1 MCGID
6 AKIQTYGIPVL
17 DETVP
22 SSVQKGG
29 DGGHEGRRLILELS
43 RAATEWEDAVGL
55 ASWGPLES
63 KLENAH
69 RAIYAP

>member
-22 SSVQKGG
+22 SSVQKGEMEAMKE
-29 DGGHEGRRLILELS
+29 GGSFSSCQELLLSGRMQ
-43 RAATEWEDAVGL
+43 
-55 ASWGPLES
+55 
-63 KLENAH
+63 
-69 RAIYAP
+69 